1 MEFTTFILTNG
12 IRVIFK
18 PISGSDVAH
27 CGFVINAG
35 TRDEAPNEL
44 GMAHFLEHVLFKG
57 TRKRKAFHI
66 LNRLDA
72 VGGEL
77 NAYTTKEDTCI
88 YASFLHHH
96 FERAVELLADITFH
110 SIFPPKELD
119 KEKDVVIEE
128 IRSYQDS
135 PSEQIFDDFE
145 ELVFSGHPIGYGILG
160 KEDTLREF
168 QQADVVRFFQRHYT
182 SHNLVFSIVG
192 DLPLKKVK
200 LLAEKYL
207 GDLAESSTPNQRQGF
222 DKYRPQQKKQ
232 EMEVFQAHCMLGTT
246 AYSVHH
252 KDRRSMVL
260 LNNILGGPGSN
271 CRLNLNI
278 REKYGFTYHIE
289 SNYTPYSDSGIF
301 SVYLGTDPQSLD
313 RTLQLVHRELRK
325 LREKQLGVGQLHS
338 AKQQLIGQIAL
349 SQESRSSLMM
359 AMGKSLLTFDRVAT
373 LPEIYAEIE
382 AISAEEL
389 LRVANEI
396 LTPDRMSLLTFVP
409 KN

>member
-1 MEFTTFILTNG
+1 MEFFNFTLPNG
-12 IRVIFK
+12 IRIIHK

-27 CGFVINAG
+27 CGFIINSG
-35 TRDEAPNEL
+35 TRDELPNEM

-57 TRKRKAFHI
+57 TRKRKAYHI

-88 YASFLHHH
+88 YASFLNNH

-110 SIFPPKELD
+110 SIFPPKELN

-145 ELVFSGHPIGYGILG
+145 EQVFTGHPIGYGILG
-160 KEDTLREF
+160 KEETLRKF
-168 QQADVVRFFQRHYT
+168 TQKDVLAFFQRHYT
-182 SHNLVFSIVG
+182 SRNLVFSIVG
-192 DLPLKKVK
+192 DLSFKKVQRI
-200 LLAEKYL
+200 AQKYL
-207 GDLAESSTPNQRQGF
+207 EDLPDRQTSTTRKAFTDYKPLT
-222 DKYRPQQKKQ
+222 KQ
-232 EMEVFQAHCMLGTT
+232 VKLDVYQAHCMMGAT
-246 AYSVHH
+246 AYSVH
-252 KDRRSMVL
+252 DASRRSMVL

-278 REKYGFTYHIE
+278 REKYGFAYHIE

-301 SVYLGTDPQSLD
+301 SIYLGTDLPSLNK
-313 RTLQLVHRELRK
+313 TIKLVHKELKK
-325 LREKQLGVGQLHS
+325 LRDKKLGVGQLHS

-349 SQESRSSLMM
+349 AQESRSGSMVS
-359 AMGKSLLTFDRVAT
+359 MGKSLLTFDKVAT
-373 LPEIYAEIE
+373 LAEIYAEIE
-382 AISAEEL
+382 AITEQEMLAT
-389 LRVANEI
+389 ANEI
-396 LTPDRMSLLTFVP
+396 LAADRMSLLTFVP
-409 KN
+409 KK